1 MAGLGRK
8 VFAPGEVLTA
18 TNVQNYLMDQAV
30 QVYAG
35 TAARGSAIGSATTE
49 GMVAYLADVNSMQ
62 MATGTATWVNV
73 DSLPIVSGTATRN
86 ALYPSPV
93 AGNTVFRSDTG
104 VAETYY
110 SAYSTAVPGGRDSA
124 GWYATTRVDG
134 LVPVQPT
141 SVAVAGGTA
150 TANALGLVSFTTAT
164 SISLNGVFT
173 SAYNSYRMLI
183 RVPTTSTLG
192 TLNFRFRNAGTDNTT
207 SNYVQ
212 TWLLNRSTGATQ
224 TNNGTNTQGA
234 ILSWAGAETNAAVM
248 WIGDVMNPAVVGRK
262 NLFGKGALS
271 DPTSFAI
278 VDSSVMFQ
286 LNTLSFDGFTIYPTA
301 GNITGTV
308 QILGYNA

>member
-8 VFAPGEVLTA
+8 VFTPGEVLTA

-49 GMVAYLADVNSMQ
+49 GMVAYLADVNSVQ

-73 DSLPIVSGTATRN
+73 DSLPIVAGTATRN

-104 VAETYY
+104 LQESYY
-110 SAYSTAVPGGRDSA
+110 AAYSTAVPGGRDSA
-124 GWYATTRVDG
+124 GWYSTTRVDG

-150 TANALGLVSFTTAT
+150 TANALGMVSFTTAT

-173 SAYNSYRMLI
+173 STYNSYKMII
-183 RVPTTSTLG
+183 RLSAQSAAAQLG
-192 TLNFRFRNAGTDNTT
+192 YRYRNAGTDNST
-207 SNYVQ
+207 SNYYQ
-212 TWLLNRSTGATQ
+212 TVLWNRSTGSTQ
-224 TNNGTNTQGA
+224 TNNGTNTINYFFGWNNTLTA
-234 ILSWAGAETNAAVM
+234 SYLYWT
-248 WIGDVMNPAVVGRK
+248 GDIINPAVPSK
-262 NLFGKGALS
+262 KHLYGKGS
-271 DPTSFAI
+271 GDDSTSYYVTDMA
-278 VDSSVMFQ
+278 SMFN
-286 LNTLSFDGFTIYPTA
+286 LNNSTFDGITLSPSA
-301 GNITGTV
+301 GNVTGTI
-308 QILGYNA
+308 QIFGYNQ

>member
-18 TNVQNYLMDQAV
+18 TNVQNYLMDQTV

-49 GMVAYLADVNSMQ
+49 GMISYLSDVHSLQ

-73 DSLPIVSGTATRN
+73 DSLPIVAGTATRN

-104 VAETYY
+104 VAESYY

-124 GWYATTRVDG
+124 GWYSTTRVDG
-134 LVPVQPT
+134 LIPVQPT
-141 SVAVAGGTA
+141 SIAVAGGSA
-150 TANALGLVSFTTAT
+150 TVNALGLVSFTTAT
-164 SISLNGVFT
+164 SVSLNGVFT

-183 RVPTTSTLG
+183 RVPNTSSGASLS
-192 TLNFRFRNAGTDNTT
+192 FRFRNAGTDNT
-207 SNYVQ
+207 SNNYVQ
-212 TWLLNRSTGATQ
+212 TWFYNRSTGTTQ
-224 TNNGTNTQGA
+224 TNNGTGTGA
-234 ILSWAGAETNAAVM
+234 GLLQWNAAESNTFLI
-248 WIGDVMNPAVVGRK
+248 WIGDVVNPAVVGRK
-262 NLFGKGALS
+262 SLFGKGNSGDATTFFVL
-271 DPTSFAI
+271 
-278 VDSSVMFQ
+278 DSSIMFQ
-286 LNTLSFDGFTIYPTA
+286 LNTLSFDGFTIFPTA

-308 QILGYNA
+308 QILGYNQ